1 MISELENYLT
11 IDEENQIISFNALE
25 ILTRDLGLKQSL
37 IQLQCRIESSVKLEQ
52 SYIQTQIVEEL

>member
-37 IQLQCRIESSVKLEQ
+37 IQLQSRIESSVKLEQ